1 MFHFT
6 IFFKKNFHTKKEVP
20 YQGFFLLLQ
29 PMAEYSSIL
38 LENAVEAL
46 SKLPGIGKKT
56 ALRLALHLLG
66 EETLLTEQLADAL
79 LKMKHNIML
88 CERCHNIS
96 DTPVCSICGNP
107 RRDEN
112 TLCVVSDMRDV
123 LAIERTASYNGLY
136 HVLGG
141 VISPIEGI
149 APNDLK
155 LAELVERTHQEDIR
169 EIILALPA
177 TIEGDTTN
185 FYLYRQLH
193 DFKGKI
199 SVIAKGI
206 AVGDT
211 LEYVDE
217 ITLGRSIQNRIAFS
231 S

>member
-1 MFHFT
+1 
-6 IFFKKNFHTKKEVP
+6 
-20 YQGFFLLLQ
+20 
-29 PMAEYSSIL
+29 MAEYSSIL
-38 LENAVEAL
+38 LENAVESL

-56 ALRLALHLLG
+56 ALRLALHLLNSDDL
-66 EETLLTEQLADAL
+66 ETEQLADSL

-88 CERCHNIS
+88 CERCYNIS
-96 DTPVCSICGNP
+96 DTKVCSICANP

-112 TLCVVSDMRDV
+112 TLCVVADMRDV

-149 APNDLK
+149 SPNDLK
-155 LAELVERTHQEDIR
+155 IAQLVQRTQKEDIK

-185 FYLYRQLH
+185 FYIFRQLK
-193 DFKGKI
+193 DYEGKI
-199 SVIAKGI
+199 SVISKGI
-206 AVGDT
+206 AVGDA

-217 ITLGRSIQNRIAFS
+217 VTLGRSIQNRIPFNQK
-231 S
+231 

>member
-1 MFHFT
+1 MYFC
-6 IFFKKNFHTKKEVP
+6 
-20 YQGFFLLLQ
+20 G
-29 PMAEYSSIL
+29 MATYSSML

-46 SKLPGIGKKT
+46 SKLPGVGRKT
-56 ALRLALHLLG
+56 ALRLALHLLN
-66 EETLLTEQLADAL
+66 EEHAETEQLCDAL

-96 DTPVCSICGNP
+96 DTKVCSICANP

-112 TLCVVSDMRDV
+112 TLCVVADMRDV
-123 LAIERTASYNGLY
+123 LAIENTASFNGLY

-149 APNDLK
+149 SPSDLK
-155 LAELVERTHQEDIR
+155 IEDLVQRTKQEDIR

-185 FYLYRQLH
+185 YYIVKQLG
-193 DFKGKI
+193 DFKGKV

-217 ITLGRSIQNRIAFS
+217 VTLGRAMQQRREFGR
-231 S
+231 

>member
-1 MFHFT
+1 
-6 IFFKKNFHTKKEVP
+6 
-20 YQGFFLLLQ
+20 
-29 PMAEYSSIL
+29 MAEYSSIL

-46 SKLPGIGKKT
+46 SKLPGVGKKT
-56 ALRLALHLLG
+56 ALRLALHLLN
-66 EETLLTEQLADAL
+66 EDTLETEQLADAL

-88 CERCHNIS
+88 CERCYNIS
-96 DTPVCSICGNP
+96 DTKVCSICANP

-112 TLCVVSDMRDV
+112 TLCVVADMRDV

-149 APNDLK
+149 SPNDLK
-155 LAELVERTHQEDIR
+155 IAQLVQRTQKEDIK

-185 FYLYRQLH
+185 FYIFRQLK
-193 DFKGKI
+193 DFEGKI
-199 SVIAKGI
+199 SVISKGI
-206 AVGDT
+206 AVGDA

-217 ITLGRSIQNRIAFS
+217 ITLGRSIQNRIPFNS
-231 S
+231 H

>member
-1 MFHFT
+1 MT
-6 IFFKKNFHTKKEVP
+6 
-20 YQGFFLLLQ
+20 
-29 PMAEYSSIL
+29 EYSSQL

-56 ALRLALHLLG
+56 ALRLALHLLN
-66 EETLLTEQLADAL
+66 EDAAQTEQIADSL
-79 LKMKHNIML
+79 LKMKHNIVL

-96 DTPVCSICGNP
+96 DTRVCSICSNP

-112 TLCVVSDMRDV
+112 TLCVVADMRDV
-123 LAIERTASYNGLY
+123 LAIEHTAAYNGLY

-149 APNDLK
+149 SPSDLQIDD
-155 LAELVERTHQEDIR
+155 LVERTRKEDIR

-185 FYLYRQLH
+185 FYIYRQLK

-199 SVIAKGI
+199 TVIAKGI

-217 ITLGRSIQNRIAFS
+217 VTLGRSIQNRVSFN
-231 S
+231 

>member
-1 MFHFT
+1 
-6 IFFKKNFHTKKEVP
+6 
-20 YQGFFLLLQ
+20 
-29 PMAEYSSIL
+29 MAEYSSIL
-38 LENAVEAL
+38 LENAVESL

-56 ALRLALHLLG
+56 ALRLALHLLN
-66 EETLLTEQLADAL
+66 EDNMATEQLADSL

-88 CERCHNIS
+88 CERCYNIS
-96 DTPVCSICGNP
+96 DTKVCSICSNP

-112 TLCVVSDMRDV
+112 TLCVVADMRDV

-149 APNDLK
+149 SPNDLK
-155 LAELVERTHQEDIR
+155 IAQLVQRTQKEDIK

-185 FYLYRQLH
+185 YYIFRQLK
-193 DFKGKI
+193 DFEGKI
-199 SVIAKGI
+199 SVISKGI
-206 AVGDT
+206 AVGDA

-217 ITLGRSIQNRIAFS
+217 VTLGRSIQNRIPFNQK
-231 S
+231 

>member
-1 MFHFT
+1 
-6 IFFKKNFHTKKEVP
+6 
-20 YQGFFLLLQ
+20 
-29 PMAEYSSIL
+29 MAEYSSIL
-38 LENAVEAL
+38 LENAVESL

-56 ALRLALHLLG
+56 ALRLALHLLNS
-66 EETLLTEQLADAL
+66 EDLETEQLADSL

-88 CERCHNIS
+88 CERCYNIS
-96 DTPVCSICGNP
+96 DTKVCSICSNP

-112 TLCVVSDMRDV
+112 TLCVVADMRDV

-149 APNDLK
+149 SPNDLK
-155 LAELVERTHQEDIR
+155 IMQLVQRTQKEDIK

-185 FYLYRQLH
+185 FYIFRQLK
-193 DFKGKI
+193 DFEGKI
-199 SVIAKGI
+199 SVISKGI
-206 AVGDT
+206 AVGDA

-217 ITLGRSIQNRIAFS
+217 VTLGRSIQNRIPFNQK
-231 S
+231 

>member
-1 MFHFT
+1 
-6 IFFKKNFHTKKEVP
+6 
-20 YQGFFLLLQ
+20 
-29 PMAEYSSIL
+29 MAEYSSIL
-38 LENAVEAL
+38 LENAVESL

-56 ALRLALHLLG
+56 ALRLALHLLNSDDL
-66 EETLLTEQLADAL
+66 ETEQLADSL

-88 CERCHNIS
+88 CERCYNIS
-96 DTPVCSICGNP
+96 DTKVCSICANP

-112 TLCVVSDMRDV
+112 TLCVVADMRDV

-149 APNDLK
+149 SPNDLK
-155 LAELVERTHQEDIR
+155 IAQLVQRTQKEDIK

-185 FYLYRQLH
+185 FYIFRQLK
-193 DFKGKI
+193 DFEGKI
-199 SVIAKGI
+199 SVISKGI
-206 AVGDT
+206 AVGDA

-217 ITLGRSIQNRIAFS
+217 VTLGRSIQNRIPFNQK
-231 S
+231 

>member
-1 MFHFT
+1 
-6 IFFKKNFHTKKEVP
+6 
-20 YQGFFLLLQ
+20 
-29 PMAEYSSIL
+29 MAEYSSIL

-56 ALRLALHLLG
+56 ALRLALHLLN
-66 EETLLTEQLADAL
+66 EDTLETEQLADSL

-88 CERCHNIS
+88 CERCYNIS
-96 DTPVCSICGNP
+96 DTKVCSICSNP

-112 TLCVVSDMRDV
+112 TLCVVADMRDV

-149 APNDLK
+149 GPNDLK
-155 LAELVERTHQEDIR
+155 IAQLVQRTRKEDIK

-185 FYLYRQLH
+185 FYIFRQLNE
-193 DFKGKI
+193 FKGKI
-199 SVIAKGI
+199 SVISKGI
-206 AVGDT
+206 AVGDA

-217 ITLGRSIQNRIAFS
+217 VTLGRSIQNRIPFNQK
-231 S
+231 

>member
-1 MFHFT
+1 
-6 IFFKKNFHTKKEVP
+6 
-20 YQGFFLLLQ
+20 
-29 PMAEYSSIL
+29 MAEYSSIL
-38 LENAVEAL
+38 LENAVESL

-56 ALRLALHLLG
+56 ALRLALHLLNSDDL
-66 EETLLTEQLADAL
+66 ETEQLADSL

-88 CERCHNIS
+88 CERCYNIS
-96 DTPVCSICGNP
+96 DTKVCSICSNP

-112 TLCVVSDMRDV
+112 TLCVVADMRDV

-149 APNDLK
+149 SPNDLK
-155 LAELVERTHQEDIR
+155 IAQLVQRTQKEDIK

-185 FYLYRQLH
+185 FYIFRQLN

-199 SVIAKGI
+199 SVISKGI
-206 AVGDT
+206 AVGDA

-217 ITLGRSIQNRIAFS
+217 VTLGRSIQNRIPFNS
-231 S
+231 H

>member
-1 MFHFT
+1 
-6 IFFKKNFHTKKEVP
+6 
-20 YQGFFLLLQ
+20 
-29 PMAEYSSIL
+29 MAVYSSIL

-46 SKLPGIGKKT
+46 SKLPGVGRKT
-56 ALRLALHLLG
+56 ALRLALHLLN
-66 EETLLTEQLADAL
+66 EDLSETEIIADAL
-79 LKMKHNIML
+79 LKMRSNIML

-96 DTPVCSICGNP
+96 DTKVCSICSNP

-112 TLCVVSDMRDV
+112 TLCVVADMRDV
-123 LAIERTASYNGLY
+123 LALEHTASYNGLY

-149 APNDLK
+149 SPNDLSI
-155 LAELVERTHQEDIR
+155 ADLVQRSMTEDIH

-185 FYLYRQLH
+185 YYIFKQLK
-193 DFKGKI
+193 DFKGKVT
-199 SVIAKGI
+199 VIAKGI

-217 ITLGRSIQNRIAFS
+217 VTLGRAMVQRREYGS
-231 S
+231 

>member
-1 MFHFT
+1 
-6 IFFKKNFHTKKEVP
+6 
-20 YQGFFLLLQ
+20 
-29 PMAEYSSIL
+29 MAEYSSIL
-38 LENAVEAL
+38 LENAVESL

-56 ALRLALHLLG
+56 ALRLALHLLNS
-66 EETLLTEQLADAL
+66 EDLETEQLADSL

-88 CERCHNIS
+88 CERCYNIS
-96 DTPVCSICGNP
+96 DTRVCSICSNP

-112 TLCVVSDMRDV
+112 TLCVVADMRDV

-149 APNDLK
+149 SPNDLK
-155 LAELVERTHQEDIR
+155 IAQLVQRTQKEDIK

-185 FYLYRQLH
+185 FYIFRQLK
-193 DFKGKI
+193 DFEGKI
-199 SVIAKGI
+199 SVISKGI
-206 AVGDT
+206 AVGDA

-217 ITLGRSIQNRIAFS
+217 VTLGRSIQNRIPFNQK
-231 S
+231 